1 MTDVSAVAYRQISP
15 RARALGF
22 ADSGALQNVI
32 TDPLP
37 DGAECYV
44 TSIRAT
50 FRLNK
55 QSTAASQGEY
65 VIPPVG
71 GPGRWIRQ
79 DGALYAVNAIE
90 LTDTLNI
97 PGAGETTVLT
107 LSFSNVPA
115 GRSLIVEGYASL
127 LQVGAGTI
135 GLKIATRE
143 NGSGAFVDVPRS
155 LYNSNVI
162 ERVTLKTMTYT
173 DPFADALSQLEVRLI
188 FVNGSASAQTLNPA
202 ASPAASAL
210 LWAAIAAPL
219 QKAT

>member
-1 MTDVSAVAYRQISP
+1 MSDVSAVAYRQLSP

-22 ADSGALQNVI
+22 GDSGALQNVI
-32 TDPLP
+32 THPLP
-37 DGAECYV
+37 DGAECFV

-55 QSTAASQGEY
+55 QSTAAAQGEFI
-65 VIPPVG
+65 VQPVA

-79 DGALYAVNAIE
+79 DGAFYAVNAVE
-90 LTDTLNI
+90 LTGALNI
-97 PGAGETTVLT
+97 PGASETPVVT

-143 NGSGAFVDVPRS
+143 NGTGAFVDVPRS

-162 ERVTLKTMTYT
+162 ERVTLRTMTYT
-173 DPFADALSQLEVRLI
+173 DPFPAALSQLEVQLI

-202 ASPAASAL
+202 LSPAANAL
-210 LWAAIAAPL
+210 LWAAVTAPL
-219 QKAT
+219 QKA

>member
-1 MTDVSAVAYRQISP
+1 MTDFPAVAYRQISP
-15 RARALGF
+15 RVRALGF
-22 ADSGALQNVI
+22 GDSGALQNVI

-37 DGAECYV
+37 DGAECYI

-50 FRLNK
+50 FRLDK
-55 QSTAASQGEY
+55 QSAAAAQGEY

-79 DGALYAVNAIE
+79 DGALYSVNAVE
-90 LTDTLNI
+90 LTGALNI

-107 LSFSNVPA
+107 LSFSDVPA

-143 NGSGAFVDVPRS
+143 NGVGVFVDVPRS
-155 LYNSNVI
+155 LYSSNVI
-162 ERVTLKTMTYT
+162 ERVTLKTMTHT
-173 DPFADALSQLEVRLI
+173 DPFPNALTQLEVRLI
-188 FVNGSASAQTLNPA
+188 FVNGSASAQSLDPG
-202 ASPAASAL
+202 ASPAANAL
-210 LWAAIAAPL
+210 LWAAVAAPL
-219 QKAT
+219 DKA

>member
-1 MTDVSAVAYRQISP
+1 MTDIAATAYRQISP

-22 ADSGALQNVI
+22 GDPGALQNVI

-50 FRLNK
+50 FRLDK
-55 QSTAASQGEY
+55 GSAAAAQGEY

-79 DGALYAVNAIE
+79 DGALYAVNATE
-90 LTDTLNI
+90 LTALLSL
-97 PGAGETTVLT
+97 PGAAETTVLT

-135 GLKIATRE
+135 GIKIATRE
-143 NGSGAFVDVPRS
+143 NGTGAFVDVPRS
-155 LYNSNVI
+155 LFNSNVI
-162 ERVTLKTMTYT
+162 ERVTLKTLTYT
-173 DPFADALSQLEVRLI
+173 DPFPAALSQLEVRMI
-188 FVNGSASAQTLNPA
+188 FVNGSASAQTLDPT
-202 ASPAASAL
+202 ASPAANAL

-219 QKAT
+219 EKA